1 MYLFSQTDAVSA
13 PPSVLCMADE
23 FSFFNQCQYLVNLSC
38 DAMMTEVL
46 LTPKPGLVDQANNG
60 AHHDMDISLF
70 RHSILAIRCCL
81 PDFVHAGYTLAHLAP
96 VSILP
101 ELRKLGV
108 LCEKKMYQATA
119 GVNTHKGAVFAFGL
133 LCAAGGRLLA
143 RRQKVTVT
151 TVCAEVAAICE
162 GLTHSELAGKNEPTT
177 AGERVYAS
185 WRIPGARGEAESGF
199 ALARTLALP
208 AYQACRQAG
217 WHKDRALLHA
227 LLLLMASND
236 DTNLISRG
244 GMEGLR
250 YVQNA
255 AYKLLLKGG
264 CARSQ
269 SLEWLREFDR
279 DLTGKNLSPGGS
291 ADLLAVTWFL
301 AHLPAEN

>member
-1 MYLFSQTDAVSA
+1 MYLFSQTNAIRA
-13 PPSVLCMADE
+13 PLSVLCMADE
-23 FSFFNQCQYLVNLSC
+23 FSFFNQSRYLVNLSSE
-38 DAMMTEVL
+38 AMVTEVL

-60 AHHDMDISLF
+60 AHHDMDVSLF
-70 RHSILAIRCCL
+70 RHSAQAIRCCL
-81 PDFVHAGYTLAHLAP
+81 PDFVHIGYTLAHLAP
-96 VSILP
+96 ASILP
-101 ELRKLGV
+101 ELKELGV

-143 RRQKVTVT
+143 QQQRVTVT
-151 TVCAEVAAICE
+151 TICAEVAAICE
-162 GLTHSELAGKNEPTT
+162 GLTHRELAGKKEPTT
-177 AGERVYAS
+177 AGERVYAN

-199 ALARTLALP
+199 ALVRTLALP

-217 WHKDRALLHA
+217 WHNDRALLQA
-227 LLLLMASND
+227 LLLLMACND

-255 AYKLLLKGG
+255 ASKLLLKGG
-264 CARSQ
+264 CARPQ
-269 SLEWLREFDR
+269 SVEWLRKLDR
-279 DLTGKNLSPGGS
+279 DLTRKNLSPGGS

-301 AHLPAEN
+301 AHLPI